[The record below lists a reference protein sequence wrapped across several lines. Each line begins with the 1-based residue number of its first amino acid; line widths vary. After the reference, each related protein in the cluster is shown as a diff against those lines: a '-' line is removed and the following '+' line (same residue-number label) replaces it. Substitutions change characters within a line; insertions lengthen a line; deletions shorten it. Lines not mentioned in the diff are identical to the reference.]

1 MKIKIQGHNT
11 RLTESL
17 EEYATSKV
25 SRLERYLPNI
35 TSVDVD
41 ISRQRTAR
49 GADIVIAQIT
59 VRHSRGAILRAEE
72 KMPLG
77 DNDSPLAALNGA
89 IDKMYRRIRRFKGKA
104 RNRRDRV
111 RERFIATPE
120 ELEIAEALPETEPI
134 MEPTITEASEYEDYE
149 PEIVR
154 RKQVAITAMNE
165 DEAIE
170 QMELLGHG
178 FFVFFN
184 MDTNGI
190 NVLYRRESGGYGVLV
205 PDMQ

>member
-1 MKIKIQGHNT
+1 MDIKIQGHNT

-17 EEYATSKV
+17 EEYATSKI
-25 SRLERYLPNI
+25 SKLERYLPNI
-35 TSVDVD
+35 TGVDVD

-72 KMPLG
+72 KVAMS
-77 DNDSPLAALNGA
+77 DNSSPLSALNGA
-89 IDKMYRRIRRFKGKA
+89 IDKMYSRIRRFKGKA
-104 RNRRDRV
+104 RAKRDRV
-111 RERFIATPE
+111 RERFTASPE
-120 ELEIAEALPETEPI
+120 ELDMAEALPEMMPEA
-134 MEPTITEASEYEDYE
+134 EPTITDPSAYEDYE

-178 FFVFFN
+178 FFMFYN

-190 NVLYRRESGGYGVLV
+190 NVLYRRDSGGYGVLV